1 MMNISSSGRTI
12 IHLCIF
18 LAVIDT
24 VAVLLR
30 LLAKKSIKAAFAADD
45 AWVVASVCC
54 FYVFVGVIIWG
65 AINSGATLDRD
76 FLGHSNHVILRK
88 ANYIAVVFFTCTITA
103 FKISILCLYSNIF
116 TTRPFRL
123 TALAVGLVT
132 ILRCIVVVFLNIFQC
147 DPIHAYW
154 DTSLLSNPSSHC
166 LDFNKL
172 FVGYAVTDVLLDV
185 IILYLPVYMI
195 RTLHL
200 PKRQKLI
207 LCAIFLLGSFVCVAG
222 ILRVALIYN
231 GDGISA
237 PISQYRIV
245 VWSTVELG
253 VGILCACLPTYRPLL
268 RQISALYSSARDYHG
283 HRKSQ
288 RTKSSSLPKDSGI
301 ESGSGYNH
309 LDDKPVD
316 KTCSSNAVGGLEAER
331 QEGAFRHYQ
340 LNKIYVE
347 SRIDV
352 V

>member
-1 MMNISSSGRTI
+1 MCPSCN
-12 IHLCIF
+12 
-18 LAVIDT
+18 
-24 VAVLLR
+24 
-30 LLAKKSIKAAFAADD
+30 
-45 AWVVASVCC
+45 
-54 FYVFVGVIIWG
+54 
-65 AINSGATLDRD
+65 
-76 FLGHSNHVILRK
+76 
-88 ANYIAVVFFTCTITA
+88 
-103 FKISILCLYSNIF
+103 
-116 TTRPFRL
+116 TRPVAFL
-123 TALAVGLVT
+123 TNA
-132 ILRCIVVVFLNIFQC
+132 
-147 DPIHAYW
+147 
-154 DTSLLSNPSSHC
+154 TS
-166 LDFNKL
+166 
-172 FVGYAVTDVLLDV
+172 
-185 IILYLPVYMI
+185 
-195 RTLHL
+195 
-200 PKRQKLI
+200 
-207 LCAIFLLGSFVCVAG
+207 VCVAG

-237 PISQYRIV
+237 PSKAQLSTFTRRWLIRPVSQYRIV

-268 RQISALYSSARDYHG
+268 RQISALYSNARDYYG
-283 HRKSQ
+283 QRKPQ